1 MKKVVLVIEGMSCSG
16 CSNGLEKYLN
26 KQDGIEEATVN
37 LVMATASIKY
47 KDNLTI
53 DDLNRF
59 VSEAGFKSLGED
71 IKKEEKKET
80 IQPFI
85 IFGILA
91 LLLMYISMGHM
102 IHLPILDIFNM
113 TKHPI
118 IYSITLLLL
127 TIPFLIYGWKI
138 IHSGVKNLIHLMPN
152 MDTLVTIGIVS
163 SFLYS
168 LFNVIMV
175 IIGKKSC
182 VENLYF
188 ESTAFVIYFIML
200 GKYIDKQSKNKT
212 KEAIKGLVTMTP
224 ERARI
229 KTNDGY
235 NNITIDEVKKGD
247 ILICLPG
254 DKVAVDGEIIKG
266 SSTFDESFITGESL
280 PVLKKV
286 NDKVIAGSINYDSE
300 IEYKAEKIG
309 KESTISEVVK
319 LVVEAT
325 NTKSNIEKV
334 ADKISLYFVPTII
347 VIGVLTFII
356 NLVLNKDISTAINNF
371 VTVLVVACPCAL
383 GLATPLALVV
393 SVGQSAK
400 KGILVKDSETL
411 EIGNKIDTV
420 VFDKTGTITNG
431 TLSVSSINNHSDLSN
446 DYILELLGSI
456 EKHSTHPLALGINKY
471 INEEKIKTNKDLSVE
486 DLLGYG
492 VKAKDEKDNIYY
504 ACNSKLLKKL
514 DINNSYED
522 EEKKLAKDGNSVIYL
537 VKNNKVVALF
547 GLKDVIRKE
556 TTKVI
561 KKLKDKGLK
570 VILLSGDNKITTEK
584 IAESLDFDEVISEVT
599 PKEKNNYIKKLV
611 SEGHKVMMIGDGIN
625 DAPALTSATIGVTLK
640 GATDIANNSSNV
652 VIVNNNLE
660 KIIEF
665 INISKRTLYNVK
677 ENLFWASIY
686 NVLMIPI
693 ATGLFKIQINPM
705 IACIAMILSSLT
717 VTFNA
722 LRLKKNK

>member
-168 LFNVIMV
+168 LINVIMV

-235 NNITIDEVKKGD
+235 NNITIDKVKKGD
-247 ILICLPG
+247 ILICFPG

-356 NLVLNKDISTAINNF
+356 NLVLNKDINTAINNF

-456 EKHSTHPLALGINKY
+456 EKHSTHPLAQGINKY
-471 INEEKIKTNKDLSVE
+471 INEEIIKTNKDLIVE
-486 DLLGYG
+486 DLSGYG

-514 DINNSYED
+514 DITNSYED
-522 EEKKLAKDGNSVIYL
+522 EENKLAKDGNSVIYL

-599 PKEKNNYIKKLV
+599 PKEKNNYIKKIV

-665 INISKRTLYNVK
+665 INISKRTIYNVK

-717 VTFNA
+717 VTLNA

>member
-47 KDNLTI
+47 KDNLTV

-71 IKKEEKKET
+71 IKKEDKKET

-113 TKHPI
+113 TKHPT

-175 IIGKKSC
+175 IIGKKNC

-266 SSTFDESFITGESL
+266 TSTFDESFITGESL

-286 NDKVIAGSINYDSE
+286 NDKVIAGSINYDSK

-334 ADKISLYFVPTII
+334 ADRISLYFVPTII

-356 NLVLNKDISTAINNF
+356 NLILNKDISTAINNF

-471 INEEKIKTNKDLSVE
+471 IKEEKIKTDIDLIIEDLS
-486 DLLGYG
+486 GYG

-504 ACNSKLLKKL
+504 ACNSKLLKKI
-514 DINNSYED
+514 DITNLYED

-556 TTKVI
+556 ATKVI
-561 KKLKDKGLK
+561 KKLKDKELK

-640 GATDIANNSSNV
+640 GATDIANKSSNV

-665 INISKRTLYNVK
+665 INISKKTIYNVK

>member
-168 LFNVIMV
+168 LINVIMV

-235 NNITIDEVKKGD
+235 NNITIDKVKKGD
-247 ILICLPG
+247 ILICFPG

-356 NLVLNKDISTAINNF
+356 NLVLNKDINTAINNF

-456 EKHSTHPLALGINKY
+456 EKHSTHPLAQGINKY
-471 INEEKIKTNKDLSVE
+471 INEEIIKTNKDLIVE
-486 DLLGYG
+486 DLSGYG

-514 DINNSYED
+514 DITNSYED
-522 EEKKLAKDGNSVIYL
+522 EENKLAKDGNSVIYL

-599 PKEKNNYIKKLV
+599 PKEKNNYIKKIV

-665 INISKRTLYNVK
+665 INISKRTIYNVK